1 MKPKIYVVG
10 FGPGERP
17 YMTQQAVDAMT
28 QADLVVGYTTYVRLL
43 EKQFPELQYYATPM
57 RKETDRCRAAV
68 EAALTGKTV
77 ALVSSGDSGI
87 YGMAGVLLEIAAE
100 MQADVEVTAV
110 AGVTAASAAAAVLG
124 APLMHDF
131 AVISLSDCMT
141 PLEQIY
147 RRVALAAEADF
158 VICLYNP
165 KSRSR
170 TAYLAEAA
178 KLIQQHRKP
187 ETPVGIVRNA
197 GREGERAWITT
208 LEKLPEEDQLLIRL
222 RFYGG
227 KTQSETAKLLHTTQV
242 QISRRER
249 KLLKLMRAKL
259 LEE

>member
-110 AGVTAASAAAAVLG
+110 PVSRLPV
-124 APLMHDF
+124 
-131 AVISLSDCMT
+131 
-141 PLEQIY
+141 
-147 RRVALAAEADF
+147 RRRQYWE
-158 VICLYNP
+158 
-165 KSRSR
+165 
-170 TAYLAEAA
+170 
-178 KLIQQHRKP
+178 HR
-187 ETPVGIVRNA
+187 
-197 GREGERAWITT
+197 
-208 LEKLPEEDQLLIRL
+208 
-222 RFYGG
+222 
-227 KTQSETAKLLHTTQV
+227 
-242 QISRRER
+242 
-249 KLLKLMRAKL
+249 
-259 LEE
+259 

>member
-1 MKPKIYVVG
+1 MVYFVG
-10 FGPGERP
+10 
-17 YMTQQAVDAMT
+17 
-28 QADLVVGYTTYVRLL
+28 
-43 EKQFPELQYYATPM
+43 
-57 RKETDRCRAAV
+57 
-68 EAALTGKTV
+68 
-77 ALVSSGDSGI
+77 
-87 YGMAGVLLEIAAE
+87 AG
-100 MQADVEVTAV
+100 

-197 GREGERAWITT
+197 GREGKRAWITT
-208 LEKLPEEDQLLIRL
+208 LEKLPEEPVDMFCVVLVGNSQT
-222 RFYGG
+222 YVQNG
-227 KTQSETAKLLHTTQV
+227 KMITPRGYCV
-242 QISRRER
+242 RRE
-249 KLLKLMRAKL
+249 
-259 LEE
+259 ESC

>member
-1 MKPKIYVVG
+1 MKPHIYVVG
-10 FGPGERP
+10 FGPGDRL
-17 YMTQQAVDAMT
+17 YMTQQAIDAIT
-28 QADLVVGYTTYVRLL
+28 GADLVVGYTTYIRLL
-43 EKQFPELQYYATPM
+43 EEQFPELHYFSTPM

-68 EAALTGKTV
+68 EEALAGKTV

-110 AGVTAASAAAAVLG
+110 PGVTAASAASAVLG

-141 PLEQIY
+141 PLELIWH
-147 RRVALAAEADF
+147 RVSLAAEADF

-170 TAYLAEAA
+170 TEYLAKAA
-178 KLIQQHRKP
+178 ALIWQHRAP

-197 GREGERAWITT
+197 GRADENAWITT
-208 LEKLPEEDQLLIRL
+208 LERLPEEPVDMFCVVLIGNSQTYVQR
-222 RFYGG
+222 G
-227 KTQSETAKLLHTTQV
+227 KMITPRGYCIQRESEG
-242 QISRRER
+242 
-249 KLLKLMRAKL
+249 
-259 LEE
+259 

>member
-100 MQADVEVTAV
+100 MQADVEVIAV
-110 AGVTAASAAAAVLG
+110 AGGGSAGSTADARLCRYQ
-124 APLMHDF
+124 PERLHD
-131 AVISLSDCMT
+131 
-141 PLEQIY
+141 
-147 RRVALAAEADF
+147 
-158 VICLYNP
+158 
-165 KSRSR
+165 
-170 TAYLAEAA
+170 TAGTDL
-178 KLIQQHRKP
+178 P
-187 ETPVGIVRNA
+187 A
-197 GREGERAWITT
+197 GRTGGGGGFCH
-208 LEKLPEEDQLLIRL
+208 LP
-222 RFYGG
+222 
-227 KTQSETAKLLHTTQV
+227 V
-242 QISRRER
+242 
-249 KLLKLMRAKL
+249 
-259 LEE
+259 